1 MTSDDRGYGPDDMG
15 DDEQETE
22 VSEWEKFIEDPP
34 EGELVVTEDGDDD
47 APQAYDWAE
56 RHPRETGHD
65 GDADAAKDDEPAE
78 RSAIHERRNP

>member
-22 VSEWEKFIEDPP
+22 VAEWEKYIEDPP
-34 EGELVVTEDGDDD
+34 EGEVEVSEDDD
-47 APQAYDWAE
+47 NDAQEAYDWAE

-65 GDADAAKDDEPAE
+65 RDNGDEGDEPAE
-78 RSAIHERRNP
+78 HTAIRERRNP